1 MAHEHPEYDPADRV
15 AEDAELAEFF
25 DLLGRPHTT
34 AILRRFACDSG
45 PWRYSELQETLDISP
60 TTLSNRLA
68 ALTEAGIIERE
79 SYDEIPPRV
88 EYSSTVKGEALR
100 PPFEELLVWIDSYD

>member
-34 AILRRFACDSG
+34 AILRRFACEAG

-88 EYSSTVKGEALR
+88 EYSTTAKGEALR

>member
-1 MAHEHPEYDPADRV
+1 MEHEHPVYDPAERV
-15 AEDAELAEFF
+15 AQDAELAELF

-34 AILRRFACDSG
+34 AIVRRFACDPG

-68 ALTEAGIIERE
+68 DLTEAGIIERE

-88 EYSSTVKGEALR
+88 EYSTTAKCEALR
-100 PPFEELLVWIDSYD
+100 APFEELLVWIDSYD

>member
-1 MAHEHPEYDPADRV
+1 MAHEHPEYDPAERV
-15 AEDAELAEFF
+15 AQDAVLAELF

-68 ALTEAGIIERE
+68 ALTEAGVIDRE

-88 EYSSTVKGEALR
+88 EYSTTAKGEALR